1 MVEWWNVMVERWNL
15 VALNIKNEETQ
26 RLARELAQRKG
37 ETLTMAV
44 TIALKERLERQ
55 KEPLM
60 RKSRM
65 EALMRFSEQCAP
77 LFKDGRSG
85 NEMINDL
92 YDNETGLPK

>member
-1 MVEWWNVMVERWNL
+1 MVEWCNVMVERWNF
-15 VALNIKNEETQ
+15 VALNIKNEETL
-26 RLARELAQRKG
+26 RLARELARRKG

-55 KEPLM
+55 QEPPR

-65 EALMRFSEQCAP
+65 EALLKFSEQCAP
-77 LFKDGRSG
+77 LFKDGRTG

-92 YDNETGLPK
+92 YDDETGLPK